1 MSLIGNNISL
11 QRAGRRVLDQVNIRV
26 APGQVHALLGPNGAG
41 KSSLLAV
48 LAGDCPATGEVSIN
62 DQPIGTFGA
71 AQLARRRAVLPQ
83 IDELRFGFRVRE
95 VVAMGTLPWP
105 ALSAGERAAWVAQ
118 SLALTSIEALAER
131 RYTQLSGGE
140 RARVQLARVLC
151 QLRFAAAEHCRVLLL
166 DEPTAHL
173 DLAHQQQCLRCI
185 RQAAD
190 AGLAI
195 LVVMHDPNLA
205 LQYADI
211 ASVLSNGRCVAQGPV
226 GHSLSASVLA
236 QVYGTPL
243 QEVRLAGHRHHQI
256 FSKNS
261 M

>member
-1 MSLIGNNISL
+1 MSLRAVNVSMHKAGRQILDGISL
-11 QRAGRRVLDQVNIRV
+11 ELR
-26 APGQVHALLGPNGAG
+26 PGQIHALLGPNGAG
-41 KSSLLAV
+41 KSSLLAA
-48 LAGDCPATGEVSIN
+48 LAGEPPTAGVVSLDGQAIAG
-62 DQPIGTFGA
+62 IRSA
-71 AQLARRRAVLPQ
+71 ELAQRRAVLPQ

-95 VVAMGTLPWP
+95 VVAMGCLPWP
-105 ALSAGERAAWVAQ
+105 QLAAAERASWAAQ
-118 SLALTSIEALAER
+118 AMDQAQVTELAQR